1 MALLSSS
8 VIGYKADPDGAVS
21 SRLARAAGY
30 CSYRET
36 PRRPAIRREFSSPK
50 REGIHSRGKGFTQIA
65 LNGRLLRQSAQRRS
79 CHFQLD
85 RRAFSSA
92 ETAAGGRASAC
103 CSARYVAGS
112 TSSARARHSDWWS
125 VLLRTGAGITFEI
138 CSAQA
143 GATAL
148 MQALRHTVAERIER
162 RRRHYRWRCALCRR
176 CIDDGPRRHR
186 TRRGNPDLHIRDSG
200 RHLRRR
206 GNPSDCAAR
215 RQYNGKKMS
224 HDRAPCCTQPAHYL
238 VIFHEMT
245 SWGERNELS
254 RPYSDGPPLCR
265 FLRAHGAMA

>member
-1 MALLSSS
+1 MGGSCVNQRNA
-8 VIGYKADPDGAVS
+8 GAVIS
-21 SRLARAAGY
+21 SWIGGLFLA
-30 CSYRET
+30 
-36 PRRPAIRREFSSPK
+36 PK
-50 REGIHSRGKGFTQIA
+50 R
-65 LNGRLLRQSAQRRS
+65 RR
-79 CHFQLD
+79 
-85 RRAFSSA
+85 
-92 ETAAGGRASAC
+92 AGGRPLAA
-103 CSARYVAGS
+103 ARDVAGS

-125 VLLRTGAGITFEI
+125 VLFRTGAGITFEI

-143 GATAL
+143 GAAAL

-215 RQYNGKKMS
+215 CQYNGKKMS

-254 RPYSDGPPLCR
+254 RPYSDGPPLRR